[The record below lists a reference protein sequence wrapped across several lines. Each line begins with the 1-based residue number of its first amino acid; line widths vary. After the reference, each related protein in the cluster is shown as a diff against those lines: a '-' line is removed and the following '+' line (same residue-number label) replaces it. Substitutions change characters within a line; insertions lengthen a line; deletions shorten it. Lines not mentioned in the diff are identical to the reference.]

1 MSSGLID
8 GKARF
13 IKDLCCTKL
22 VLVVLACF
30 FSSIARA
37 EIQLTAEEQAYLTQ
51 HPIIKIA
58 NDPEWEPFEFVDEDG
73 QLAGVVADYVQL
85 FEQKLGV
92 KFDYVPNRPWS
103 ELNELVK
110 TGERPVVMAR
120 HATDERKQYL
130 NFTKAYMSFPVVVV
144 GREKEAYVASAQ
156 ALSGRVVAGI
166 KGFNATEYLRKHY
179 PEVTLLEVSSIHEGL
194 RAVLMN
200 RADAVV
206 ANLGSVN
213 YAIKRHGL
221 DGLQIIGQLPLN
233 ADLAIGVHKSDPI
246 LFSILQKALADVT
259 PVQAESIYD
268 KWFQLRTL
276 SQLDHRQLLQ
286 LSFYALAVF
295 SLLLLLILWSRY
307 QQNKQQ
313 RYINQINEYSYA
325 TLIDLDSMTIRWAS
339 QSYARLVGCPVESL
353 VGKRVVDLIGTA
365 FSAERLLLIESLL
378 RSGQSWTGEC
388 EGIGCHGQP
397 FWTLVTLTPNKDWR
411 GRVTQVWATRIDI
424 TDKKRIEQLFIV
436 DELTGLYNRRHFN
449 LIVDQEIRRAQ
460 REQQTLCLAS
470 FDIDFFKLIN
480 DVYGHQ
486 QGDEALKA
494 LAKVLKNHFNRAND
508 HVFRMGGEEFMLLT
522 SCDSV
527 DGFIAHL
534 ESLRQAVFDLHIPN
548 ELAPLKVMTLSIGA
562 CHWQHLN
569 SVNVD
574 TIYHQVDQCLY
585 QAKSEGRNRLVMCER
600 TQAA

>member
-1 MSSGLID
+1 MSNGLI
-8 GKARF
+8 GVFRISKRV
-13 IKDLCCTKL
+13 CYTKL
-22 VLVVLACF
+22 MCVVLACF
-30 FSSIARA
+30 FSAIARA

-58 NDPEWEPFEFVDEDG
+58 NDPDWEPFEFVDEDG

-103 ELNELVK
+103 ELKDLVK

-130 NFTKAYMSFPVVVV
+130 NFTKAYMSFPVVIV
-144 GREKEAYVASAQ
+144 GREKEAYVGSAHE
-156 ALSGRVVAGI
+156 LSSRVVAGV
-166 KGFNATEYLRKHY
+166 KGFNATEYLRQHY
-179 PEVTLLEVSSIHEGL
+179 PEVTILDVSSIHEGL
-194 RAVLMN
+194 RAVLTH

-206 ANLGSVN
+206 ANLGSAN

-221 DGLQIIGQLPLN
+221 DGLQIIGQLDIN
-233 ADLAIGVHKSDPI
+233 ADLAIGVHKNEPI
-246 LFSILQKALADVT
+246 LFSILQKALADVS
-259 PVQAESIYD
+259 PVQAQIIYD
-268 KWFQLRTL
+268 KWFQLRTVKA
-276 SQLDHRQLLQ
+276 LDQRQLLR

-307 QQNKQQ
+307 QQSKQQ

-325 TLIDLDSMTIRWAS
+325 TLIDLDSMTIQWAS
-339 QSYARLVGCPVESL
+339 KSYARLVGCPIESL
-353 VGKRVVDLIGTA
+353 QGKSVIDLIGSA
-365 FSAERLLLIESLL
+365 FSAERLALIESLL

-388 EGIGCHGQP
+388 EGIGCDGQP
-397 FWTLVTLTPNKDWR
+397 FWTLVTLTPHKDWR

-424 TDKKRIEQLFIV
+424 TDKKRIEQLSIV
-436 DELTGLYNRRHFN
+436 DELTGLYNRRQFN

-460 REQQTLCLAS
+460 REHHTLCLAT

-494 LAKVLKNHFNRAND
+494 LANVLKAHFNRAND

-522 SCDSV
+522 SCDCV

-534 ESLRQAVFDLHIPN
+534 ESLRQAVFDLQIPN

-562 CHWQHLN
+562 CYWRDLN
-569 SVNVD
+569 SMNVD
-574 TIYHQVDQCLY
+574 TMYHHVDQCLY
-585 QAKSEGRNRLVMCER
+585 RAKAEGRNRLVMCK
-600 TQAA
+600 QAG